1 MYLFII
7 IQGYWLKGQQIFISL
22 LSFNIKLMYVVVK
35 YFFCI
40 KIMILPQLWIF
51 VSKPLTPNEF
61 FAIC

>member
-22 LSFNIKLMYVVVK
+22 LSFNIKLMYVDVNF
-35 YFFCI
+35 FFCI
-40 KIMILPQLWIF
+40 KIMILPQLWIL